1 MKRYYTPDGEPD
13 EAKTLWEAAKKRMVI
28 GVSAFCVVCIL
39 WDGKTVP
46 PTPDATPHW
55 KNWDESRHLSEVKSY
70 DYSKGII
77 HYRDEYTGERPK
89 ELKLHGSSGSYGSG
103 ITLQVSGASVY
114 LDMDVEELLDQLT
127 EDADFYEY
135 FERNMD

>member
-1 MKRYYTPDGEPD
+1 MKRYYTSDGEPD
-13 EAKTLWEAAKKRMVI
+13 EAKTLWEAVKKGII
-28 GVSAFCVVCIL
+28 GVSAFCVVCML
-39 WDGKTVP
+39 GDAKTVP

-55 KNWDESRHLSEVKSY
+55 KNWDGSRHLSEVKSY
-70 DYSKGII
+70 DYSNGII
-77 HYRDEYTGERPK
+77 HYRDEYVERPK
-89 ELKLHGSSGSYGSG
+89 EFNLHGSSGNYNPG
-103 ITLQVSGASVY
+103 ITLQTSGASVY

>member
-1 MKRYYTPDGEPD
+1 MKRYYIAAGEPN
-13 EAKTLWEAAKKRMVI
+13 EAKTLGEAVTTGLI
-28 GVSAFCVVCIL
+28 GVSAFCVVCML
-39 WDGKTVP
+39 WDAKTVP

-55 KNWDESRHLSEVKSY
+55 KNWDGSRHLSEVKSY
-70 DYSKGII
+70 DYSNGII
-77 HYRDEYTGERPK
+77 HYRDEYVERPK
-89 ELKLHGSSGSYGSG
+89 EFNLHGSSGNYNPG
-103 ITLQVSGASVY
+103 ITLQTSGASVY

>member
-1 MKRYYTPDGEPD
+1 MKRYYTSDGEPD
-13 EAKTLWEAAKKRMVI
+13 EAKTLWEAVKKGII
-28 GVSAFCVVCIL
+28 GVSAFCVVCML
-39 WDGKTVP
+39 WDAKTVS

-55 KNWDESRHLSEVKSY
+55 KNWDGSRHLSEVKSY
-70 DYSKGII
+70 DYSNGII
-77 HYRDEYTGERPK
+77 HYRDEYVERPK
-89 ELKLHGSSGSYGSG
+89 EFNLHGSSGNYNPG
-103 ITLQVSGASVY
+103 ITLQTSGASVY

>member
-1 MKRYYTPDGEPD
+1 MKRYYTSDGEPD
-13 EAKTLWEAAKKRMVI
+13 EAKTLWEAVKKGII
-28 GVSAFCVVCIL
+28 GVSAFCVVCML
-39 WDGKTVP
+39 WDAKTVP

-55 KNWDESRHLSEVKSY
+55 KNWDGSRHLSEVKSY
-70 DYSKGII
+70 DYSNGII
-77 HYRDEYTGERPK
+77 HYRDGYVERPK
-89 ELKLHGSSGSYGSG
+89 EFNLHGSSGNYNPG
-103 ITLQVSGASVY
+103 ITLQTSGASVY

>member
-1 MKRYYTPDGEPD
+1 MKRYYTSDGEPD
-13 EAKTLWEAAKKRMVI
+13 EAKTLWEAVKKGII
-28 GVSAFCVVCIL
+28 GVSAFCVVCML
-39 WDGKTVP
+39 WDAKTVP

-55 KNWDESRHLSEVKSY
+55 KNWDGSRHLSEVKSY
-70 DYSKGII
+70 DYSNGII
-77 HYRDEYTGERPK
+77 HYRDEYVERPK
-89 ELKLHGSSGSYGSG
+89 EFNLHGSSGNYNPG
-103 ITLQVSGASVY
+103 ITLQTSGAFVY